1 MRLATFILSSMTLL
15 GLAVASSSQLMF
27 AQSNP
32 LIGTSWKLNLDKSK
46 YIAGPAPRSMTL
58 NITQDG
64 QNVKDTVQVIDAQG
78 HSSTG
83 VVIHAYDG
91 QPHPATVSPDYDATV
106 LTRVDANTLIFSRLK
121 AGKLVATGTDVV
133 SADGTTMVITIIG
146 IDRNGQ
152 PLKSIAVY
160 DKQ

>member
-1 MRLATFILSSMTLL
+1 M
-15 GLAVASSSQLMF
+15 ASSSQLTS

-46 YIAGPAPRSMTL
+46 YIAGPAPRSVTL

-78 HSSTG
+78 YASTG

-91 QPHPATVSPDYDATV
+91 EPHPATISPDYDATV
-106 LTRVDANTLIFSRLK
+106 LTQVDRNTLIFSRLK
-121 AGKLVATGTDVV
+121 AGKLVQLGTFVISEDGKTLAITTTGIN
-133 SADGTTMVITIIG
+133 G
-146 IDRNGQ
+146 NGQ
-152 PLKSIAVY
+152 SVKNIAVF